1 MNSYE
6 EKMNMLQSGDI
17 DKLEI
22 SKADFLSFREVLVKR
37 EDFKHFS
44 GIAKQGGEIIYTYLR
59 VARS

>member
-6 EKMNMLQSGDI
+6 ENLNMLQNGDI
-17 DKLEI
+17 DMLKV

-44 GIAKQGGEIIYTYLR
+44 GKATQGGEIIYTYLR